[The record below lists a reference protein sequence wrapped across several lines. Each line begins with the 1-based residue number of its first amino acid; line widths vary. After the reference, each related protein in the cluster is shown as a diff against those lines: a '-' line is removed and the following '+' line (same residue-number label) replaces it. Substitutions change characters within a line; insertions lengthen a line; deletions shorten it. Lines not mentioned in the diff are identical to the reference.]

1 MTGAMWRV
9 PGEALESLYARF
21 WSSQERKEYPDN
33 LCFFLF
39 GVLISVR
46 ISFTICEIEIIT
58 VPAS

>member
-1 MTGAMWRV
+1 MTGAMWSV
-9 PGEALESLYARF
+9 PREALENSYARF

-39 GVLISVR
+39 GVLPSVR
-46 ISFTICEIEIIT
+46 ISFTICEIEIT